1 MEWNQDYPP
10 NGHDQQQS
18 KQNAQSTQNAQ
29 NTQNTQDNFFFAPP
43 PKKNAAY
50 YRARAREALKGNYW
64 WTVLAAFCYS
74 NILGAALSI
83 IMSITMIP
91 MIFNMMQETGG
102 TIAFDHVDMIRQM
115 VLMYAVFGLLA
126 LVVLIFGNGPL
137 TVGYYRLHL
146 DPIDGKK
153 VRFVKLFSGFSKK
166 YWHSVGTYAFTL
178 LPQLAVFLIYCVL
191 CVPVLFVVTR
201 LSMIFVNEPLLL
213 LPIML
218 GIYLV
223 LFAVVIVLEVVIAYR
238 FSMALFIIAEY
249 PEMRPVDA
257 MRNSM
262 VLMKGKCWKLF
273 WLQFSFIGWY
283 ALMILATFVTCGL
296 GAYVLPYMLTPY
308 VTVAQIAFYDDIANR
323 KAADETEF
331 PSLDPSDYDPN
342 EAKW

>member
-1 MEWNQDYPP
+1 MEWNQDYQP

-126 LVVLIFGNGPL
+126 LVVLIFGNG
-137 TVGYYRLHL
+137 R
-146 DPIDGKK
+146 
-153 VRFVKLFSGFSKK
+153 FSKK